1 MFVNHSSE
9 SILEIMAL
17 DNKIRHARIHHNHSE
32 ITEGEMEEEFLNC
45 INNSKLIQSNTGS
58 LSGILVEKCRCS
70 THYAMA
76 KSEKMIQYT
85 FALNDHDLLLVSTD
99 PDANSDLV
107 ISQIIDFLKYRV

>member
-45 INNSKLIQSNTGS
+45 IDDSKYSI
-58 LSGILVEKCRCS
+58 
-70 THYAMA
+70 
-76 KSEKMIQYT
+76 
-85 FALNDHDLLLVSTD
+85 F
-99 PDANSDLV
+99 
-107 ISQIIDFLKYRV
+107 

>member
-17 DNKIRHARIHHNHSE
+17 DNKIRQAGIHHNHSKITGE
-32 ITEGEMEEEFLNC
+32 IDEEFLNC
-45 INNSKLIQSNTGS
+45 IDNSKLIQSNTSS
-58 LSGILVEKCRCS
+58 LSGVLVEKCRCS

-107 ISQIIDFLKYRV
+107 ISRIIDFLKYHV